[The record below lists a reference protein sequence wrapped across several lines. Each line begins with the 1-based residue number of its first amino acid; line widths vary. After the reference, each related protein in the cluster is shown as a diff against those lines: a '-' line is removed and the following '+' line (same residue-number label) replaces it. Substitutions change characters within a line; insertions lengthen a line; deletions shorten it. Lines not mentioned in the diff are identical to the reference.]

1 MPNKIGRIL
10 FSKINEILDAYHEA
24 LQKLK
29 DAKNPSKQEQKIL
42 EDKKELIQTVSKQT
56 PDQIVKNLA
65 NLKLSLAKSLED
77 IEEKLLSNQK
87 KLSSLQQSIE
97 IQTQDLEELHEIK
110 INTHTLAALR
120 LRWKNASKILN
131 KRLHIN
137 MT

>member
-120 LRWKNASKILN
+120 LR
-131 KRLHIN
+131 
-137 MT
+137 